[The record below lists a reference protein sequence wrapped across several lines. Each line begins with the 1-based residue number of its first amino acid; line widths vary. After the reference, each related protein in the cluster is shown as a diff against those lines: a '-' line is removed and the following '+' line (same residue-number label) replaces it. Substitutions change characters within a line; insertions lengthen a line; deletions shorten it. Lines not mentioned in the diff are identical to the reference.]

1 MWKTE
6 NDRLKKAFEFNNFS
20 EALQFV
26 NKIGEIAE
34 NKKHHPDILL
44 RDYKFV
50 DISLTTHDN
59 RNKITEKDVELAQ
72 LIDALYSL

>member
-1 MWKTE
+1 MWKTA
-6 NDRLKKAFEFNNFS
+6 NDRLTKTFEFNNFS

-50 DISLTTHDN
+50 DISLTTHDEGY
-59 RNKITEKDVELAQ
+59 KITEKDVELAQ

>member
-6 NDRLKKAFEFNNFS
+6 SDRLTRTFEFNNFT

-50 DISLTTHDN
+50 DISLTTHDEGY
-59 RNKITEKDVELAQ
+59 KITEKDVELAK

>member
-6 NDRLKKAFEFNNFS
+6 NDRLTKTFEFNNFS

-34 NKKHHPDILL
+34 DKKHHPDILL

-50 DISLTTHDN
+50 DISLTTHDEGY
-59 RNKITEKDVELAQ
+59 KITEKDVELAQ
-72 LIDALYSL
+72 LIDTLYSL

>member
-6 NDRLKKAFEFNNFS
+6 NDRLTKTFEFNNFS

-34 NKKHHPDILL
+34 DKKHHPDILL

-50 DISLTTHDN
+50 DISLTTHDEGY
-59 RNKITEKDVELAQ
+59 KITEKDVELAQ

>member
-6 NDRLKKAFEFNNFS
+6 NDRLKKAFEFNDFS

-26 NKIGEIAE
+26 NKIGELAE

-44 RDYKFV
+44 RNYKFV

-59 RNKITEKDVELAQ
+59 GNKITEKDVELAQ
-72 LIDALYSL
+72 LIDGLYNL

>member
-6 NDRLKKAFEFNNFS
+6 NDHLKKSFEFNDFS

-26 NKIGEIAE
+26 NKIGELAE

-59 RNKITEKDVELAQ
+59 GNKITEKDVELAQ
-72 LIDALYSL
+72 LIDGLYNL

>member
-6 NDRLKKAFEFNNFS
+6 NDRLTKTFEFNNFS

-50 DISLTTHDN
+50 DISLTTHDDG
-59 RNKITEKDVELAQ
+59 NKITEKDVELSQ
-72 LIDALYSL
+72 LIDGLYNL

>member
-1 MWKTE
+1 MWITE
-6 NDRLKKAFEFNNFS
+6 NDRLTRTFEFNNFT

-50 DISLTTHDN
+50 DISLTTHDKG
-59 RNKITEKDVELAQ
+59 NKITEKDVELAQ
-72 LIDALYSL
+72 LIDAFYSH

>member
-6 NDRLKKAFEFNNFS
+6 NDRLKKAFEFNDFS

-26 NKIGEIAE
+26 NKIGELAE

-59 RNKITEKDVELAQ
+59 GNKITEKDVELAQ
-72 LIDALYSL
+72 LIDGLYNL